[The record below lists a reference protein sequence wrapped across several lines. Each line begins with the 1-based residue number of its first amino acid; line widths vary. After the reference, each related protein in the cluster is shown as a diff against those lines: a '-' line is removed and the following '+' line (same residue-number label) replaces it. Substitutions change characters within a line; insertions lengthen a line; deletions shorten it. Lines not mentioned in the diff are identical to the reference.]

1 MNDNKAEFKKDIK
14 ERLLSAHR
22 KRYASALARSP
33 MIKVV
38 LYGLD
43 SISWAV
49 ASRPKAE
56 RAGEENDPRIVC
68 LTPHA
73 TRYHPQAMKFHLP
86 SCIPPSK
93 KPILNFFS
101 IIRSMSPPL
110 ECQFFSFF
118 FNCSMNLTHMR
129 ENFFAFNF
137 QLFDRVH
144 PSRTVPKSVLNFKHE
159 FENAANF
166 WEFF

>member
-1 MNDNKAEFKKDIK
+1 MFFWPLDIFLKIKQLELVHQASFMNDNKEEFNKDIK

-56 RAGEENDPRIVC
+56 RAAETSNRIGDWISNHIEWNITGSHDV
-68 LTPHA
+68 L
-73 TRYHPQAMKFHLP
+73 HLYP
-86 SCIPPSK
+86 
-93 KPILNFFS
+93 
-101 IIRSMSPPL
+101 
-110 ECQFFSFF
+110 
-118 FNCSMNLTHMR
+118 
-129 ENFFAFNF
+129 
-137 QLFDRVH
+137 
-144 PSRTVPKSVLNFKHE
+144 
-159 FENAANF
+159 
-166 WEFF
+166 

>member
-56 RAGEENDPRIVC
+56 RAAEKFDSKREEQHKTIEC
-68 LTPHA
+68 
-73 TRYHPQAMKFHLP
+73 KFV
-86 SCIPPSK
+86 
-93 KPILNFFS
+93 NQQ
-101 IIRSMSPPL
+101 R
-110 ECQFFSFF
+110 
-118 FNCSMNLTHMR
+118 
-129 ENFFAFNF
+129 
-137 QLFDRVH
+137 
-144 PSRTVPKSVLNFKHE
+144 
-159 FENAANF
+159 
-166 WEFF
+166 